1 MTIPLLPIAPL
12 TILQADHAGKVTS
25 EERISWSAHSGEWY
39 RTQLPASV
47 IHWHSSPIFP
57 FKNCHSWGESSEFVL
72 GHVVVQVL
80 SCFRLFAIPWT
91 AARQVSLSFTISQSL
106 LKLMSME
113 LIIPSN
119 HLILCHPL
127 SLPLISP
134 SLKIFSMNPP
144 YPQSVSFSDFSFLLT
159 LVSQIIDFQ
168 WWAAELEFHDTSSW
182 AREVT
187 LACVICVQV
196 HTMC

>member
-1 MTIPLLPIAPL
+1 MENDAEPSFLPQWITDILLLFSPLKTAIAEEN
-12 TILQADHAGKVTS
+12 LQSSSWDMLLFRCSVVSYSLQSHRLQHA
-25 EERISWSAHSGEWY
+25 R
-39 RTQLPASV
+39 
-47 IHWHSSPIFP
+47 FP
-57 FKNCHSWGESSEFVL
+57 CPS
-72 GHVVVQVL
+72 
-80 SCFRLFAIPWT
+80 LFP
-91 AARQVSLSFTISQSL
+91 RV
-106 LKLMSME
+106 LKLMSLE
-113 LIIPSN
+113 LMILSN

-127 SLPLISP
+127 FLPLISP

-159 LVSQIIDFQ
+159 LVSQIFDFQ

-182 AREVT
+182 ACEVT